1 MIGYNADGPASGD
14 FHVLNVITGG
24 SGAGSGGA
32 GAGAGGAG
40 GAGGDGGAGG
50 GASGTATA
58 APSYFPGGQGA
69 SGAAGTG
76 QNGGTGGAAGS
87 TQTGAPPQAT
97 QASSYTT
104 GSGGQIATSINTRPK
119 PGETG
124 KPKPHPQANSSSS
137 NAGRN
142 AAIIGS
148 IVGCACLVFLALI
161 LFFWCR
167 RRKRDEKYQ
176 KEVAQ
181 RRLMK
186 EGDAEAWAAHTTP
199 PSSPKGRFAGMAA
212 LGAGAGAVAA
222 TLRKIS
228 GGRNP
233 EYQAVAT
240 DEPKGGPGIAPKRRS
255 TRYVGQKMRLV
266 GHSEGHDPFSDNYS
280 EDLPFEGSSTAR
292 TSAFGP
298 GIAST
303 EVGMRQRQVSN
314 EHSPILEE
322 DEEIPI
328 GGRWATANL
337 ILSDS
342 NSDTTPAPTSPTRMS
357 RASFMASED
366 DFNLLAPIPRRPL
379 TEGALLAEVPSR
391 GSGVSGASTSGTS
404 IADLANA
411 SVEQGSRVPLQSDA
425 PMLWDMANK
434 APVPGNAT
442 DFAPFSPTMSDLSG
456 SDLVPPAMLLRL
468 GDHSGSESSSVNS
481 KHRMVARAIAEPRGI
496 GSEHGEIDETSFRD
510 SRSSRAS
517 AALDGQYGVTSR
529 HTFGSMEPKSPYYFP
544 DEDPDA
550 TPVARHTER
559 FGNETGLSDLIPDFG
574 STPSSLIRLNVPSV
588 LERGGSD
595 SSGTYSASTWGSNG
609 ASHVGSSFSGKSG
622 GSTAGTWAT
631 AASEMR
637 SDASE
642 VGGSEVSTTS
652 TVGTWTTAEPQ
663 APPEIEEELAALR
676 DTTPLATPRLSRVD
690 TNPDLACVATPRVVS
705 SATITG
711 PTGLGMRNVSVGDS
725 PGAGSSLQRS
735 GSGSSTMAVV
745 GSQPSARER
754 ALNRSMEGIDPPQ
767 GLGEF
772 KSPPPS
778 LAPSLPPSPREM
790 QPWPE
795 TEFAPTCRPS
805 PSASVFTVPTF
816 PDPPDPFQDPP
827 RVSGTPGVTAGSA
840 GTAIGAAVPVAV
852 TAGGTAPLG
861 GTEGVE
867 SDVSDAVENLASPV
881 LSPAPSPK
889 PQRTLAGMAG
899 LGGGLMAGRG
909 MGRLRPVRE
918 AIDSINRRGAG
929 LPSRFASGGSRDFT
943 PTPPKNKAG
952 SASPAVA
959 SPSRPEAKTEG
970 REKDKESKEADSP
983 LPKKQEKQ
991 VEFHLRPTHRYAAS
1005 PSSFRT
1011 AAESKD
1017 SHGSS
1022 RESSDE

>member
-1 MIGYNADGPASGD
+1 M
-14 FHVLNVITGG
+14 
-24 SGAGSGGA
+24 
-32 GAGAGGAG
+32 
-40 GAGGDGGAGG
+40 
-50 GASGTATA
+50 
-58 APSYFPGGQGA
+58 
-69 SGAAGTG
+69 
-76 QNGGTGGAAGS
+76 
-87 TQTGAPPQAT
+87 
-97 QASSYTT
+97 
-104 GSGGQIATSINTRPK
+104 
-119 PGETG
+119 
-124 KPKPHPQANSSSS
+124 
-137 NAGRN
+137 
-142 AAIIGS
+142 
-148 IVGCACLVFLALI
+148 FLALI

-181 RRLMK
+181 RRLTK

-199 PSSPKGRFAGMAA
+199 PASPGGRFAGMAA

-240 DEPKGGPGIAPKRRS
+240 DEPTGGTGIAPKRRS

-266 GHSEGHDPFSDNYS
+266 GHSEGHDPFSDTYS
-280 EDLPFEGSSTAR
+280 EDLPFEGTSTGQ

-303 EVGMRQRQVSN
+303 AVGMRQRQVSN

-337 ILSDS
+337 ILNDS

-404 IADLANA
+404 MADLANA
-411 SVEQGSRVPLQSDA
+411 SVEQGNRVPLQSDA

-434 APVPGNAT
+434 APVPGNPS
-442 DFAPFSPTMSDLSG
+442 DFTPFSPTMSDLSG

-517 AALDGQYGVTSR
+517 AGLDGQYGATSR

-544 DEDPDA
+544 EEDPDA

-559 FGNETGLSDLIPDFG
+559 FGSETGLSDLIPDFG

-595 SSGTYSASTWGSNG
+595 SSGTYSASTWGSNV
-609 ASHVGSSFSGKSG
+609 ASNVGSSFSGKSG

-631 AASEMR
+631 AASEVR
-637 SDASE
+637 SDSSE
-642 VGGSEVSTTS
+642 VGGSEVSTAS
-652 TVGTWTTAEPQ
+652 TVGTWTTAPPQ
-663 APPEIEEELAALR
+663 APPELEEELAALR
-676 DTTPLATPRLSRVD
+676 DATPVATPRLSRVD

-705 SATITG
+705 SATIVA
-711 PTGLGMRNVSVGDS
+711 PMGLGMRNVSLGDS
-725 PGAGSSLQRS
+725 PSAAGSSSLQRS
-735 GSGSSTMAVV
+735 SSGSSTMAVV

-754 ALNRSMEGIDPPQ
+754 ALNRSLEGIDPPQ

-805 PSASVFTVPTF
+805 PSASIFTVPTLA
-816 PDPPDPFQDPP
+816 DAPDPFQDPP
-827 RVSGTPGVTAGSA
+827 SRRGSAGSGVGGTPGVGPTSA

-852 TAGGTAPLG
+852 TAGGMASVPLG

-899 LGGGLMAGRG
+899 LGGGLIAGRG

-943 PTPPKNKAG
+943 PTPPKNKDKDKAG
-952 SASPAVA
+952 SGSPAAAVVASPAKPEKAEPKPEPKDEPKDESKGTDRTA
-959 SPSRPEAKTEG
+959 SP
-970 REKDKESKEADSP
+970 
-983 LPKKQEKQ
+983 LLKKQGQ
-991 VEFHLRPTHRYAAS
+991 SEFHLRPTHRYAS
-1005 PSSFRT
+1005 PASFRT
-1011 AAESKD
+1011 ATEST
-1017 SHGSS
+1017 SHHSHS
-1022 RESSDE
+1022 HSNSSSDD